1 MNIVQLLITTVAAI
15 GVIVIVLLAVIPS
28 LLNYPAGRDKDEADR
43 SAPTP
48 SPLKPDDRGED
59 SIDLAA

>member
-15 GVIVIVLLAVIPS
+15 GVIVVVLLAVIPS

-43 SAPTP
+43 SAATP
-48 SPLKPDDRGED
+48 VKPDDRDDND
-59 SIDLAA
+59 SVDLAA

>member
-48 SPLKPDDRGED
+48 FKPDDRHGDD